1 MFFRIKK
8 SGGRAYVQVVEN
20 KRVDG
25 AVRQSVIANLGRA
38 DDLIASGALAS
49 LLASGAKLTD
59 QVLLINAL
67 DEDADGSLSIAAK
80 RIGGPLLFG
89 RIWERLGIADVLGEL
104 LKHRA
109 FEFAVERAVFVGTLH
124 RLFVSG
130 SDRDCSSW
138 MEDYDIP
145 GVDGLDLHHFYRA
158 MAWLGEEMEEK
169 PEGALAPRCVKD
181 VIEEKLFDSR
191 RDLFTDLS
199 AVFMDTTS
207 LSFYGEGGETLGE
220 HGYSKDYRPDLKQ
233 MILGLVVDG
242 SGSPICT
249 EIWPGNTADVTT
261 LLPVIDRLRERFGI
275 GRVCVVADRG
285 MISAETIAGLEQRK
299 LEYILGARERSDA
312 LVKKIVMEN
321 DAPFVPLVVERQR
334 GETQLFA
341 KEVKVEGKRYIV
353 CRNEAEAEKDRKDRE
368 AIVAAL
374 DAQLKKGDKALV
386 GNSAYRRYLRKTPEM
401 KHRPAFEID
410 PGKLAQE
417 ARFDGIFV
425 LRTNAKI
432 TPLQAVL
439 RYRDLLKIE
448 NLFLRTKAVMRTR
461 PIFHSSDAAI
471 RGHVFCSFLA
481 LVMQKC
487 LEDLSRE
494 AGGAPEWKTLLRD
507 LDRLQH
513 VRIRYRNNDW
523 LVRTDVSK
531 SIADLFCHA
540 HIALPPRAKQ
550 MAPPKIVS
558 PTKSTRKRRGRPR
571 RGATSSRISPKAA

>member
-67 DEDADGSLSIAAK
+67 DEDADRSLSIAAK

-169 PEGALAPRCVKD
+169 PDGALAPRCVKD
-181 VIEEKLFDSR
+181 IIEEKLFDSR

-249 EIWPGNTADVTT
+249 EMWPGNTADVTT

>member
-1 MFFRIKK
+1 MLVPLA
-8 SGGRAYVQVVEN
+8 GGIGTVVKLGELMMILELH
-20 KRVDG
+20 
-25 AVRQSVIANLGRA
+25 RQGLTVSAIARQLGMDR
-38 DDLIASGALAS
+38 
-49 LLASGAKLTD
+49 
-59 QVLLINAL
+59 
-67 DEDADGSLSIAAK
+67 
-80 RIGGPLLFG
+80 
-89 RIWERLGIADVLGEL
+89 WERLGIAAVLADL
-104 LKHRA
+104 LEHRA

-138 MEDYDIP
+138 MADYDIA

-158 MAWLGEEMEEK
+158 MAWLGEELEEK
-169 PEGALAPRCVKD
+169 PADALAPRCVKD
-181 VIEEKLFDSR
+181 VIEERLFDQR

-242 SGSPICT
+242 SGSPLCT
-249 EIWPGNTADVTT
+249 EMWPGNTADVTT
-261 LLPVIDRLRERFGI
+261 LLPVIDRLRQRFGI

-285 MISAETIAGLEQRK
+285 MISAATIAGLEERR

-321 DAPFVPLVVERQR
+321 DDPWVPLLIERQS

-341 KEVKVEGKRYIV
+341 KQVKIEDQRYIV
-353 CRNEAEAEKDRKDRE
+353 CRNETEAEKDRKDRE

-374 DAQLKKGDKALV
+374 DAQLKRGDKALV
-386 GNSAYRRYLRKTPEM
+386 GNSAYRRYLRKTHET
-401 KHRPAFEID
+401 KDKPAFEID
-410 PGKLAQE
+410 AGKLAEE

-439 RYRDLLKIE
+439 RYRDLLKVE

-481 LVMQKC
+481 LTMQKY
-487 LEDLSRE
+487 LEDLSRR
-494 AGGAPEWKTLLRD
+494 AGVIPAWKTLLRD

-513 VRIRYRNNDW
+513 VRIRHRDNDW

-531 SIADLFCHA
+531 PIADLFHHA
-540 HIALPPRAKQ
+540 HIALPPRARQ
-550 MAPPKIVS
+550 MAPPKLVPPKTS
-558 PTKSTRKRRGRPR
+558 ARKRRGRPR